1 MSLRCA
7 ALAITV
13 ESTSHSTRSL
23 RWGVSAAKIR
33 ARLYLTAARRKVHR
47 AWLQHEASQVCSYH
61 TIHFARN
68 SEFTLTKASGAFREP
83 MIHEC

>member
-1 MSLRCA
+1 MSLLCA

-47 AWLQHEASQVCSYH
+47 AWLHNEASQVCSYH
-61 TIHFARN
+61 TIYFARN
-68 SEFTLTKASGAFREP
+68 SKFTLTKSGWVFS
-83 MIHEC
+83 